1 MSSNNL
7 IRNWASRLVVSR
19 RELLVYLVVVL
30 FLGSVM
36 NSLGKLLAIAEFR
49 HWWQVGTCY
58 VGYVLPTALL
68 VRHGRT
74 IEQLAWGLLAMV
86 PLELVGYALGTSV
99 AYPDNVL
106 ERVLGVRNFTLAMV
120 ILVAP
125 LPLCVNYI
133 VEGLQR
139 ARSGKASAAS

>member
-1 MSSNNL
+1 MDANHA
-7 IRNWASRLVVSR
+7 IRSWASRLVVSR
-19 RELLVYLVVVL
+19 RELAVYLVVVL
-30 FLGSVM
+30 LLGSVM
-36 NSLGKLLAIAEFR
+36 DSLGKLLAIAEFR

-68 VRHGRT
+68 VRHGRA

-120 ILVAP
+120 IIVAP
-125 LPLCVNYI
+125 LPLCANYL
-133 VEGLQR
+133 VAALQR
-139 ARSGKASAAS
+139 ER